1 MKVKC
6 PYCGKTIEIPES
18 VTAQHNVL
26 CTFCGKHFFAA
37 GELVFRYAK
46 KLDLFRGAREKKVAC
61 PYCGQHYTFDFQPLN
76 DMLGCSQCLKVFV
89 LPPAEPP
96 PEVLPSTET
105 IVISTVPL
113 RKPPANS
120 IFTKKSLPEDE
131 KSSPPEKE
139 KAPGWM
145 KDPIP
150 VPPWGKRH

>member
-18 VTAQHNVL
+18 ATVQHNVL

-76 DMLGCSQCLKVFV
+76 NMLGCAECLKVFV
-89 LPPAEPP
+89 LPSAEPP
-96 PEVLPSTET
+96 PEILPSAET
-105 IVISTVPL
+105 IVISRSML
-113 RKPPANS
+113 KSPANPA
-120 IFTKKSLPEDE
+120 FPKKPLLKDE
-131 KSSPPEKE
+131 KSSPPEKG
-139 KAPGWM
+139 KTPDWM

-150 VPPWGKRH
+150 VPPRGKRH

>member
-18 VTAQHNVL
+18 TKVQHYVL
-26 CTFCGKHFFAA
+26 CTFCGKNFFAA

-46 KLDLFRGAREKKVAC
+46 KLDLFRGSKEKKVAC
-61 PYCGQHYTFDFQPLN
+61 PYCGQHFKFDFQPLN
-76 DMLGCSQCLKVFV
+76 NMLGCSECLKVFV
-89 LPPAEPP
+89 LPPNELLK
-96 PEVLPSTET
+96 EVLPSTET

-120 IFTKKSLPEDE
+120 VFAKNSSLEDE

-139 KAPGWM
+139 KTPDWV

-150 VPPWGKRH
+150 VPPRGKRH